1 MIEQFRE
8 LKLDAKREDFLAL
21 REAMINVDTASWP
34 YLKDRELDFS
44 PGGTSVLFA
53 HRDGILPNADLSVAW
68 YGGQVTIGNIVP
80 ENLGQLSMAE
90 YNDLFVDFYRARFA
104 PAAAKLGLQPEL
116 TEAHRDLSEWISVGA
131 VRQLVAFS
139 NLANK
144 GTGASHPN
152 DRQRWLDFII
162 RVHDEGRRLP
172 SEILEKWLIDE
183 LHWPE
188 SIASDLAIEFGGAAE
203 LLKRY
208 DETR

>member
-8 LKLDAKREDFLAL
+8 VKLDARREDFLAL
-21 REAMINVDTASWP
+21 REAMIAVDTASWP

-53 HRDGILPNADLSVAW
+53 HRDGVLPNADLSVAW

-80 ENLGQLSMAE
+80 ENFGQLSMAE
-90 YNDLFVDFYRARFA
+90 YNDLLVDFYRARFA

-116 TEAHRDLSEWISVGA
+116 TEARRDLSEWISVSA

-144 GTGASHPN
+144 GTGASTQTIGSAGSISSFAFMTRAGAC
-152 DRQRWLDFII
+152 RQRSS
-162 RVHDEGRRLP
+162 RSG
-172 SEILEKWLIDE
+172 
-183 LHWPE
+183 
-188 SIASDLAIEFGGAAE
+188 
-203 LLKRY
+203 
-208 DETR
+208 

>member
-8 LKLDAKREDFLAL
+8 VKLEASREEFLAL
-21 REAMINVDTASWP
+21 REAMIAIETARWP

-44 PGGTSVLFA
+44 QGGTSVLFSN
-53 HRDGILPNADLSVAW
+53 RDGGLPNADLSVAW
-68 YGGQVTIGNIVP
+68 YDGQVTVGNIVP
-80 ENLGQLSMAE
+80 ERFGQLSMAE
-90 YNDLFVDFYRARFA
+90 YNDLLVDFYRARLA
-104 PAAAKLGLQPEL
+104 PAAAKLGLQLEL
-116 TEAHRDLSEWISVGA
+116 TEARRDLGEWISGGA

-144 GTGASHPN
+144 GTGATHPN

-172 SEILEKWLIDE
+172 PEILQKWLTDE

-188 SIASDLAIEFGGAAE
+188 STASDLAIEFCDATE